1 MTLPD
6 SGDSRGTSLPSEA
19 GVVDE
24 SRCDRAQKMKPLV
37 YIAGPYTSPDPVLNV
52 RRAVKMAERVAAS
65 GAVPIVPHLSM
76 LWHLVSPQEIDY
88 WYQYDLEILLHCH
101 ALIRLV
107 GASPG
112 ADREVAFAE
121 KEGTP
126 VFIDGHAESFWVPFL
141 TWQDQWRP

>member
-1 MTLPD
+1 MIVNGPSPTPATAELHTGP
-6 SGDSRGTSLPSEA
+6 TSVDPAVA
-19 GVVDE
+19 GA
-24 SRCDRAQKMKPLV
+24 RKPLV

-52 RRAVKMAERVAAS
+52 RRAVKMGERVAAS

-112 ADREVAFAE
+112 ADREVEFAE
-121 KEGTP
+121 RAGIP
-126 VFIDGHAESFWVPFL
+126 VFVDGPAESFWVPFL
-141 TWQDQWRP
+141 AWQDQWRP